1 MKRISTFIFAAILVL
16 SLAACGGDPS
26 ASTSPPASTPDAP
39 PQQSENSTEAPEIPG
54 DVSGTDTSGES
65 EDPIVNIAALEDFEK
80 HPGDAEHMKPVTEDY
95 YFYQTTNLPDDM
107 LLVQQ
112 IHSYDEE
119 GNCCGDAI
127 KTVYATEAI
136 ARNEYDKPMYDA
148 IRANLTLDGAVLYQ
162 IVDGGC
168 GNVKQDD
175 FEQFLWWQKYGGDT
189 EKEFFSKPIE

>member
-54 DVSGTDTSGES
+54 DVSGTDTSGKS
-65 EDPIVNIAALEDFEK
+65 EDPIVNTAALEDFEK